1 MPYKLLDIQK
11 SATVATQTTVSVDGE
26 GKWAGIDQD
35 EEEIDT
41 VVFSG
46 DDILDDDEIIDLEVT
61 DPDLNDGINFE
72 FIESDVEFIE
82 SDVEFIESDVEN
94 EGVKLDEGVE
104 LTEGEIAKRKFQ
116 KSIPDDDGFFE
127 CNPDDV
133 DLSVAEVKERRF
145 KLKRGITADS
155 GAGDPVIPRRMV
167 NIRKIVP
174 SAGSK
179 RGLHYVSA
187 TNHRIPNVG
196 EVNLEFETSEG
207 FSEKIRFQV
216 ADVNKALLSISDR
229 VDHRCRVVFD
239 QDEETGEDISHIFD
253 KVSRRKMKLDR
264 VGKVWVLDCS
274 VTEDFL
280 PDGLVPKSSQG
291 FTRPGK

>member
-116 KSIPDDDGFFE
+116 KSIPDDDGFFD
-127 CNPDDV
+127 CNLDDV
-133 DLSVAEVKERRF
+133 DLSVAEVKERRC

-167 NIRKIVP
+167 NVRKIVP

-196 EVNLEFETSEG
+196 EANLEFETSEG

-216 ADVNKALLSISDR
+216 ADVNKVLLSISDR

-253 KVSRRKMKLDR
+253 KVS
-264 VGKVWVLDCS
+264 
-274 VTEDFL
+274 
-280 PDGLVPKSSQG
+280 
-291 FTRPGK
+291 